1 MFLINLL
8 FSLSLCLILII
19 ILVIII
25 GSFYINNI
33 NKIMT
38 FECGFLPFILG
49 HFPISLRFFLII
61 LLFLVFDIEI
71 LLLIPYIYFINYFQI
86 QSCLYIFILVIFIL
100 LFGLY
105 YE

>member
-1 MFLINLL
+1 MG
-8 FSLSLCLILII
+8 FSVSLCLILII

-25 GSFYINNI
+25 GSFYIN
-33 NKIMT
+33 KIIT
-38 FECGFLPFILG
+38 FECGFLPFLLG